1 MGEEVEEE
9 AVAGELIQS
18 SLEKQVLGIAVF
30 CVQYAIYTLHN
41 LVSTKAEDGEGG
53 LNLSL

>member
-9 AVAGELIQS
+9 AVAGELLQS

-30 CVQYAIYTLHN
+30 RVQYAIYTLHN

>member
-9 AVAGELIQS
+9 AVAGELLQS
-18 SLEKQVLGIAVF
+18 SLEKQVLCIAVF

>member
-1 MGEEVEEE
+1 MGEEGEEE
-9 AVAGELIQS
+9 AVAGELLQS

-30 CVQYAIYTLHN
+30 RVQYAIYTLHN
-41 LVSTKAEDGEGG
+41 LVSTKDGEGG